1 MKYIIYTLIFS
12 LLLMSCNKENNEE
25 IPEIN
30 EEIPIVTTDATYEV
44 LVTSD
49 IVYAEGLSHTTIN
62 GTNTRVKQLK
72 LDAYVPNN
80 TNDNRPAVLLIH
92 GGGFISG
99 SKDVPQMT
107 NLANYFASRG
117 WVAFS
122 INYRLQ
128 GDLGT
133 IPSAWIPFAQNSL
146 EPSQIDQFYAI
157 YPASRD
163 VKAAL
168 RWLHANAS
176 NYKINTDY
184 ITVGGGSAGAVTAT
198 MLGVTAAEDY
208 TEEISMTL
216 DPTLATTNLE
226 QSTKVHT
233 VLDFWGSGISV
244 KIIND
249 LYGKERFNA
258 SNAPIIIMHGT
269 EDPTVLFSEGEAL
282 RDNYI
287 ATGVNHAFYPLEGKG
302 HGPWNATVNG
312 KRLEDLCFDFMVEQ
326 QQLKT
331 E

>member
-1 MKYIIYTLIFS
+1 MKYVVYTLFFYV
-12 LLLMSCNKENNEE
+12 LLISCSEENNEE
-25 IPEIN
+25 IPEID
-30 EEIPIVTTDATYEV
+30 EEIPTVTTDATYEV
-44 LVTSD
+44 LVTRE

-62 GTNTRVKQLK
+62 SITTSTKQLL

-117 WVAFS
+117 WVTFS

-163 VKAAL
+163 AKAAL
-168 RWLHANAS
+168 RWLYANAS

-198 MLGVTAAEDY
+198 MLGITEAEDY

-216 DPTLATTNLE
+216 DLTLATTNLE

-269 EDPTVLFSEGEAL
+269 EDSTVLFSEAEAL

-326 QQLKT
+326 QNLNVQ
-331 E
+331 